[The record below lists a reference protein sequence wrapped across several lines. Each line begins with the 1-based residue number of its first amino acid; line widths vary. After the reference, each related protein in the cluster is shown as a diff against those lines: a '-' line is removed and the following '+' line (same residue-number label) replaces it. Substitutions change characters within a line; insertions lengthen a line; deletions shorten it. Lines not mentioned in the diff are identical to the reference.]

1 MTFRT
6 RLVLV
11 FTAAVVAS
19 VGLVE
24 WLGFRST
31 RDAFERA
38 EAQRVDALLAQFRR
52 EFARRGEAIV
62 HAVNGIA
69 ASDTVLNIAI
79 ASDRAPEK
87 PPLWTIRAGWTCSSS
102 WRVMGRSFLPPNGR
116 PASDTKKS
124 GSRAERIGSRGGL
137 SCGARNCPRALR
149 WRWLRF
155 RRRRRAT
162 GNCISPAG
170 SGWIVVLTRMPPE
183 KSV

>member
-38 EAQRVDALLAQFRR
+38 EAQRVNALLAQFRR
-52 EFARRGEAIV
+52 EFARRKEAIV

-69 ASDTVLNIAI
+69 ASDSVLNIAI
-79 ASDRAPEK
+79 ASDRAPYYGEASA
-87 PPLWTIRAGWTCSSS
+87 LANSSGLDLLELVAG
-102 WRVMGRSFLPPNGR
+102 
-116 PASDTKKS
+116 
-124 GSRAERIGSRGGL
+124 
-137 SCGARNCPRALR
+137 
-149 WRWLRF
+149 
-155 RRRRRAT
+155 
-162 GNCISPAG
+162 
-170 SGWIVVLTRMPPE
+170 
-183 KSV
+183 